1 MSKTL
6 KEKYKKGDSFSR
18 EARLKGF
25 RSRSALKLLEIQK
38 KDKILKKG
46 IQVLDIGSSPGGW
59 SQVCVSFG
67 SKVVAIDI
75 KEMKTIEGVQF
86 IKKNLESTTDMDFL
100 KVINNS
106 QFDIVLSDLAP
117 NISGITYRDES
128 IMIKLLKKVFLLM
141 EACLKEKGVTL
152 LKAFQGESLEFSR
165 NYMKSRF
172 ERVKIRK
179 PKSSRSNSREVYLL
193 GKNYKRN
200 E

>member
-6 KEKYKKGDSFSR
+6 KEKYKKGDNFSR
-18 EARLKGF
+18 KARLKGF

-59 SQVCVSFG
+59 SQVCVG
-67 SKVVAIDI
+67 LDAKVVAVDI
-75 KEMKTIEGVQF
+75 KEMETIEGVQF

-100 KVINNS
+100 KIINKS
-106 QFDIVLSDLAP
+106 HFDIVLSDLAP

>member
-18 EARLKGF
+18 EASLKGF

-59 SQVCVSFG
+59 SQVCVG
-67 SKVVAIDI
+67 LGGKVVAVDI
-75 KEMKTIEGVQF
+75 KEMETIEGVQF

-100 KVINNS
+100 KIINKS
-106 QFDIVLSDLAP
+106 HFDIVLSDLAP

-193 GKNYKRN
+193 GKSYKRN

>member
-6 KEKYKKGDSFSR
+6 KEKYKRGDSFSR
-18 EARLKGF
+18 EASLKGF

-38 KDKILKKG
+38 KDKILRKG
-46 IQVLDIGSSPGGW
+46 IKVLDIGSSPGGW
-59 SQVCVSFG
+59 SQVCVG
-67 SKVVAIDI
+67 LGGKVVAVDI
-75 KEMKTIEGVQF
+75 KEMETIEGVQF

-100 KVINNS
+100 KIINKS
-106 QFDIVLSDLAP
+106 HFDIVLSDLAP

-193 GKNYKRN
+193 GKSYKRN

>member
-6 KEKYKKGDSFSR
+6 KEKYKKGDNFSR

-38 KDKILKKG
+38 KDKILRKG
-46 IQVLDIGSSPGGW
+46 IKVLDIGSSPGGW
-59 SQVCVSFG
+59 SQVCASFG
-67 SKVVAIDI
+67 SKVVAIDR
-75 KEMKTIEGVQF
+75 KEMEIIEGVKF
-86 IKKNLESTTDMDFL
+86 IRKNVESIIDMDCL

-106 QFDIVLSDLAP
+106 KFDIVLSDIAP
-117 NISGITYRDES
+117 NISGITFRDES
-128 IMIKLLKKVFLLM
+128 IMIELLKKVFLLM
-141 EACLKEKGVTL
+141 EACLKERGTTL
-152 LKAFQGESLEFSR
+152 LKAFHGESFEFSR

-179 PKSSRSNSREVYLL
+179 PKSSRSNSREIYLL